1 MLAAPSSSFLRLS
14 RLHHRL
20 SAGALLLIILLSALA
35 LLSRQHA
42 KEPLSVVVPR
52 SASADYGLP
61 AFQAHHKPHKHKP
74 DRFHTVSARVP
85 APRLPSLALS
95 PSEELAAIVSFLAS
109 LPANGI
115 PHSVDPNVPIDPQ
128 LVLDFDLTTDRAR
141 AEVEHLV
148 SDTWATNPVVIFSK
162 VREPTSREAKT
173 IMDTY
178 RLRPAP
184 TIFDVDER
192 GDVDVLTPILF
203 RLTGATTFPI
213 VLIGGNRVDLD
224 TLRADHTD
232 GKLRSNLTAAG
243 AVVGG
248 RKKKKGKK

>member
-1 MLAAPSSSFLRLS
+1 MFASPPSFPRLS

-20 SAGALLLIILLSALA
+20 SAGALLLVVLLSLLA
-35 LLSRQHA
+35 VFSRHYSREA
-42 KEPLSVVVPR
+42 PTLISSRDVNSDP
-52 SASADYGLP
+52 ASHV
-61 AFQAHHKPHKHKP
+61 FQAHRKPHKHKP
-74 DRFHTVSARVP
+74 ERFQTASARLQT
-85 APRLPSLALS
+85 PRLPSLTLS
-95 PSEELAAIVSFLAS
+95 SSQELAAVVSFLAS

-115 PHSVDPNVPIDPQ
+115 PHSVDPNAPIDPQ
-128 LVLDFDLTTDRAR
+128 LVLDFDLTTERAR

-148 SDTWATNPVVIFSK
+148 TDTWATNPVVVFSK

-173 IMDTY
+173 IIDTY

-224 TLRADHTD
+224 TLRTDHGD
-232 GKLRSNLTAAG
+232 GQLKANLKAAG
-243 AVVGG
+243 AIVGG
-248 RKKKKGKK
+248 RKKKKGRK